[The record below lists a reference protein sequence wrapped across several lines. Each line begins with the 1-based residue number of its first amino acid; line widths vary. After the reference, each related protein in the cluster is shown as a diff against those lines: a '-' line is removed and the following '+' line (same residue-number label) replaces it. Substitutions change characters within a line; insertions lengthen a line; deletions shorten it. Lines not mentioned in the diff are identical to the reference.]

1 MKNPV
6 IFYAVIG
13 LGVLALIAGIAM
25 YAGLHFQGKAY
36 AVIALGVVCLIAGL
50 VGMFVTKPAA
60 AK

>member
-25 YAGLHFQGKAY
+25 YAGLHFHGKAY
-36 AVIALGVVCLIAGL
+36 AVIALGVVCLIAGIA
-50 VGMFVTKPAA
+50 GMFVAKPAT